1 MKYLLDTSVL
11 IHSLLAKPNL
21 SQRAISL
28 LGDVNLEFYL
38 SVASCWELVIKT
50 RSGKLVLPDTPAEF
64 LTRALKLMLLQ
75 SLEITQLHA
84 LAVAELPDHHRDPF
98 DRMLIAQ
105 ANVEGMTLLTSDR
118 VFGKYKVEQFYCGH

>member
-1 MKYLLDTSVL
+1 MKYVLDTSVL

-28 LGDVNLEFYL
+28 LGDENLEFYL
-38 SVASCWELVIKT
+38 SVASCWEIVIKT

-75 SLEITQLHA
+75 SLEITRLHA
-84 LAVAELPDHHRDPF
+84 LAVGELPDHHRDPF

-105 ANVEGMTLLTSDR
+105 ATS
-118 VFGKYKVEQFYCGH
+118 GG